1 MMWIPLRSAKM
12 NRRILGFQRRVWC
25 PKWTPAAS
33 SASSVG
39 WLSAMKQI
47 LCGLS
52 LCASR
57 RDSPPNHLG
66 TGNHSKRMCDE
77 LQFGRLGVWEFFKR
91 PNPQHP
97 NSLSLAELESLSCLR
112 TSRLLALDRACVA
125 REQAEVAQ
133 LAAVAF
139 IDLYERAS
147 NSETQRARLTGLP
160 AALEI
165 RLDVVPTQRIRRRE
179 WLLNRAH

>member
-57 RDSPPNHLG
+57 RDSPPNQLG

-77 LQFGRLGVWEFFKR
+77 LQFGRLGVWEFGSFSNAQTLK
-91 PNPQHP
+91 HP
-97 NSLSLAELESLSCLR
+97 KQLLSLRELESLSCFR

-125 REQAEVAQ
+125 RQQAEIAQ

-139 IDLYERAS
+139 IDLHECAG

-160 AALEI
+160 AAFEI
-165 RLDVVPTQRIRRRE
+165 RLDVVP
-179 WLLNRAH
+179 